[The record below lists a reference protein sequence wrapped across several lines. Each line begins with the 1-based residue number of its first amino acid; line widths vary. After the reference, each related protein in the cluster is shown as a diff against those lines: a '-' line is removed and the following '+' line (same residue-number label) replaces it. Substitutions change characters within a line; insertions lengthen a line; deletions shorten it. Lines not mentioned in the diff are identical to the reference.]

1 MPYRVIYSEA
11 AASVRDKLPEDRRV
25 LLERG
30 VALLARDPYTDKSGA
45 ATGSGDLRSVNVT
58 HGLVVE
64 YLVHQAEIVIVV
76 VMVLD
81 AILLED

>member
-11 AASVRDKLPEDRRV
+11 AADVRDKLPAERRA

-30 VALLARDPYTDKSGA
+30 VQVLARDPYTPKSGA
-45 ATGSGDLRSVNVT
+45 ATGSGDLRSVNVA
-58 HGLVVE
+58 HGLVIE

-81 AILLED
+81 EILLED